1 MISREVGV
9 SSYTIYEFQWTY
21 HTIPWIFQVKVV
33 SRLSTEN
40 SIIPVSVLP
49 GSIVSPPQQLM
60 QLNWNVK
67 KEIEER
73 TETSPLREEYER
85 QLKEFIDRNTVR
97 VARVP

>member
-1 MISREVGV
+1 
-9 SSYTIYEFQWTY
+9 
-21 HTIPWIFQVKVV
+21 
-33 SRLSTEN
+33 
-40 SIIPVSVLP
+40 
-49 GSIVSPPQQLM
+49 M